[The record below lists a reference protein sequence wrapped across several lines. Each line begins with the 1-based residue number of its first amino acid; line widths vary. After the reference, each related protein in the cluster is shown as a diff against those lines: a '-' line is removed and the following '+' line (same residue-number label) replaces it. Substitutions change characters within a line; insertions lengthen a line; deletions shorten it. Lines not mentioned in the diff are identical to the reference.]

1 MSTKGRKSI
10 VILGVCL
17 ALGLL
22 SGCMGDPI
30 YRLWHR
36 RQWMDDESFGT
47 TMYTRLEELAS
58 IRDRAEDMSQAEQAQ
73 VCHDLITAYRNDPSP
88 VYRGQVVRTLSLLTN
103 PVAAEG
109 LQLATQDEDP
119 DVRVEVC
126 KAWSR
131 RGGPDAIPTLSRV
144 VSTDKNLDVRVA
156 ATRELGNFKDPAAV
170 SALAVALDD
179 ADPALQYR
187 AVQSL
192 KSVTDKDFGNNVPAW
207 RQYVQDGTV
216 PPGVERTAVE
226 RLRDLF

>member
-1 MSTKGRKSI
+1 MSTNSSKSI
-10 VILGVCL
+10 VFLGLCL

-36 RQWMDDESFGT
+36 KQWMDDETFGS
-47 TMYTRLEELAS
+47 TMYSRLEDLSAV
-58 IRDRAEDMSQAEQAQ
+58 RKRADDMSQAEQAG
-73 VCHDLITAYRNDPSP
+73 VARDLITALQDDPSP

-103 PVAAEG
+103 PVASEG
-109 LQLATQDEDP
+109 LQLALQDDDP
-119 DVRVEVC
+119 DVRIEAC

-131 RGGPDAIPTLSRV
+131 RGGPDAVPTLAGV
-144 VSTDKNLDVRVA
+144 VGTDTNLDVRVA
-156 ATRELGNFKDPAAV
+156 ATRELANFKEPAAV
-170 SALAVALDD
+170 SALGVALDD

-207 RQYVQDGTV
+207 RQYVRDGTV
-216 PPGVERTAVE
+216 PPGAEPSVAERF
-226 RLRDLF
+226 RDLF

>member
-1 MSTKGRKSI
+1 MSTNGSKSI
-10 VILGVCL
+10 VFLGLCL

-36 RQWMDDESFGT
+36 KQWIDDENYGA
-47 TMYTRLEELAS
+47 TMYSRLEELS
-58 IRDRAEDMSQAEQAQ
+58 SVRKRADDMSQAEQAE
-73 VCHDLITAYRNDPSP
+73 VARDLITALQNDLSP

-103 PVAAEG
+103 PVASEG
-109 LQLATQDEDP
+109 LQLALQDEDP
-119 DVRVEVC
+119 DVRVEAC

-131 RGGPDAIPTLSRV
+131 RGGPDAVPTLSRV
-144 VSTDKNLDVRVA
+144 VSTDTNLDVRVA
-156 ATRELGNFKDPAAV
+156 ATRELGNFKGPVAV
-170 SALAVALDD
+170 SALGVALDD

-207 RQYVQDGTV
+207 RQYVHEGTV
-216 PPGVERTAVE
+216 PPGAERSVAE
-226 RLRDLF
+226 RFRDLF